1 MAWTVV
7 YDKTVMGNKAV
18 VGMQIT
24 TDSAEATIL
33 TGLKKVDY
41 FTMGVVSMTTI
52 ANYKIARNSGSTST
66 AIGGAL
72 GCSGFTSGDIVNIVV
87 FGTR

>member
-1 MAWTVV
+1 MAWTIT
-7 YDKTVMGNKAV
+7 YDKTVFGNKGV

-24 TDSAEATIL
+24 TDSAEQTIL
-33 TGLKKVDY
+33 TGLKSIHY

-52 ANYKIARNSGSTST
+52 ANYKIARNSGTTGT

-72 GCSGFTSGDIVNIVV
+72 GCSGFTTGDIVNIVV